1 MTLLIVRWVLNALAL
16 LLVAYLV
23 PGVVVS
29 SFWTALLL
37 VLVFGIVNVT
47 IKPLLLLFTL
57 PINIL
62 SLGLFTLVI
71 NALLF
76 WFVAN
81 IIKGFTVA
89 NFWAAFLGA
98 LAYSLITTVIS
109 HYEKAN

>member
-1 MTLLIVRWVLNALAL
+1 MSILLRWIVNALAL

-23 PGVVVS
+23 PGVTVA

-81 IIKGFTVA
+81 IIKGFSVS
-89 NFWAAFLGA
+89 NFWAAFFGA
-98 LAYSLITTVIS
+98 LVYSLIATLITR
-109 HYEKAN
+109 YEKAK